1 MVYYSVAKG
10 RTIGIFES
18 WPECKKSIDGFE
30 GAVFKKFD
38 TKEDAEKFSKTGF
51 TKTAFTA
58 KSTTSSNSFTAKSNT
73 SFTVKSNSSAKS
85 NNDTVER
92 YQNVNFDSDSESDS
106 DH

>member
-51 TKTAFTA
+51 GKAT
-58 KSTTSSNSFTAKSNT
+58 NSY
-73 SFTVKSNSSAKS
+73 SFDLKPSA
-85 NNDTVER
+85 ER
-92 YQNVNFDSDSESDS
+92 
-106 DH
+106 